1 MTAPFICPAKGNDNG
16 ERLMSINPKN
26 IVTGIAVG
34 IILIINLAAQ
44 TSKPAKTKYVEYDDS
59 GNVPIG
65 ITGTGSKLAVGGV
78 IESTTGGV
86 KFPDGSVQTSAGITQ
101 VVTSGALSGNG
112 TAASPLTIS
121 GSLDTADPDS
131 TRQPFNKRILS
142 NVGDT
147 GAVLATVPAGKILI
161 VEFITGYTG
170 VPDTVN
176 NTALSLTIDGS
187 LTAFVSPRNVVPNST
202 GFRLWYYSDPIKLR
216 LTAGQVL
223 GVTFYSGGENL
234 VLVNGYYVNAP

>member
-1 MTAPFICPAKGNDNG
+1 
-16 ERLMSINPKN
+16 MSINLKN
-26 IVTGIAVG
+26 AVITITVAIVLTT
-34 IILIINLAAQ
+34 NLAAQ
-44 TSKPAKTKYVEYDDS
+44 TPKSTKVKYVEYDAD

-65 ITGTGSKLAVGGV
+65 TTGTGSKLAVGGV

-86 KFPDGSVQTSAGITQ
+86 KFPDGSVQTVAGITQ
-101 VVTSGALSGNG
+101 VVTSAPLSGNG

-121 GSLDTADPDS
+121 GSLVTADPDS
-131 TRQPFNKRILS
+131 SRQPFNKRILS

-176 NTALSLTIDGS
+176 NTSLSLTIDGS
-187 LTAFVSPRNVVPNST
+187 LTAYISPRNVVPNST
-202 GFRLWYYSDPIKLR
+202 GFRLWNYSDPIKLR

-223 GVTFYSGGENL
+223 AVSFYSGGENL